1 MDSLNELQNSIS
13 AQDIWSNY
21 LLPWG
26 TQIIIAILVFIIGR
40 FIAKLLL
47 KGVNGALTKAK
58 VDPILTN
65 FVSTVL
71 NALLLVLVIVISL
84 SQLGLETA
92 SLITLLGAA
101 GLAVGLA
108 LKDSLSHFA
117 AGVMLILFRPFKVGD
132 YVEVD
137 GVAGSVDRITIFST
151 RLKTPDNRVVTVPNS
166 NVFGNT
172 MVNFSEESTRRLD
185 LIIGISYGSDLLKAK
200 QILKDI
206 LEAEPRVLKDPNYTV
221 GVSELADSSV
231 NFVVRPWVNAADY
244 WATKW
249 DLIERIK
256 LTFDAQ
262 GIEIPFPQMDV
273 HLHKEDTSAE

>member
-1 MDSLNELQNSIS
+1 MDWLKEMTSLSTEE
-13 AQDIWSNY
+13 IWANY

-26 TQIIIAILVFIIGR
+26 TQIVMALVVFFVGR
-40 FIAKLLL
+40 LLARLIL
-47 KGVNGALTKAK
+47 KGVTGAMGRAK

-65 FVSTVL
+65 FISTVL
-71 NALLLVLVIVISL
+71 GSLLLVLVIVISL

-137 GVAGSVDRITIFST
+137 GVAGSVDKITIFST

-172 MVNFSEESTRRLD
+172 MTNYSEEATRRLD
-185 LIIGISYGSDLLKAK
+185 LVVGISYGSDLLKAK
-200 QILKDI
+200 RLLQEMLAAD
-206 LEAEPRVLKDPNYTV
+206 ERVLKDPEYRVAVN
-221 GVSELADSSV
+221 ELADSSV
-231 NFVVRPWVNAADY
+231 NFIVRPWVKASDY
-244 WATKW
+244 WALKW
-249 DLIERIK
+249 DLTEKVK
-256 LTFDAQ
+256 LKFDEE

-273 HLHKEDTSAE
+273 HLHKEAEDKA